1 MKLICTAH
9 SNSLRFYDT
18 TALVADLRG
27 PTGAGWQHLDEP
39 YRIYRRQYAHEP
51 LLVAHYTR
59 L

>member
-1 MKLICTAH
+1 MKLVSTAH

-51 LLVAHYTR
+51 LLVA
-59 L
+59 